1 MKWVKLQELTGHLS
15 VFTIFFLV
23 VMAQGGNFSVIT
35 LFVQKFLVNI
45 PVQIFVWKYSF
56 SCLG

>member
-1 MKWVKLQELTGHLS
+1 MKWLKLQELTGHLS

-23 VMAQGGNFSVIT
+23 VMAQGGNFSVIA
-35 LFVQKFLVNI
+35 LFAQKFLVNI
-45 PVQIFVWKYSF
+45 PVQIFVWKCSF